1 MNSKIYRVID
11 ANINRAREG
20 IRVIED
26 ELRFIFEKKELSE
39 RLRSLRHEIS
49 RVPLLLNM
57 SSIKLLASRQSQA
70 DIGKNRK
77 EKKRN
82 NIQEI
87 IASNFS
93 RVEESIRVLEEY
105 SKLINL
111 KVTDKIK
118 KIRFDLYNIQKKIQL
133 SIYRKELTSKL
144 GLYIITDE
152 KIAGKSNAKIVIEAV
167 KGGADTIQLRDKTC
181 SDKKLYTEAKK
192 IRNLIPQRILFIVND
207 RVDIALAVEADGVHL
222 GKDDLSITEAREII
236 GEDKIIGISCDSVK
250 EAIKAEKDGA
260 DYVALGPVFPTT
272 TKKDIPFP
280 LGIKIIKEVKKKIS
294 IPIIAIGGINE
305 KNIGEVLKSGADS
318 VAVISAVLKCK
329 IIRERIKILKKKIP
343 SFKTSSKIDNVK

>member
-1 MNSKIYRVID
+1 MTIYRVID

-49 RVPLLLNM
+49 RIPSLLNI
-57 SSIKLLASRQSQA
+57 SSIKLLVSRQSQK
-70 DIGKNRK
+70 DVG
-77 EKKRN
+77 KKRIESKRKN
-82 NIQEI
+82 LQEI

-105 SKLINL
+105 SKLINS

-118 KIRFDLYNIQKKIQL
+118 KIRFDLYVLQKEIQL

-152 KIAGKSNAKIVIEAV
+152 KIAGKSNAKIVVEAV

-181 SDKKLYTEAKK
+181 SDKKLCTEAKK
-192 IRNLIPQRILFIVND
+192 IRTLIPQRILFIVND

-260 DYVALGPVFPTT
+260 DYVALGPIFPTT
-272 TKKDIPFP
+272 TKKDVPYP
-280 LGIKIIKEVKKKIS
+280 LGIKVIKEAKKKIS
-294 IPIIAIGGINE
+294 IPIVAIGGINE
-305 KNIGEVLKSGADS
+305 KNIGEALKSGADS
-318 VAVISAVLKCK
+318 VAVISAVLKNSNISASVTC
-329 IIRERIKILKKKIP
+329 LKKY
-343 SFKTSSKIDNVK
+343 FSKP